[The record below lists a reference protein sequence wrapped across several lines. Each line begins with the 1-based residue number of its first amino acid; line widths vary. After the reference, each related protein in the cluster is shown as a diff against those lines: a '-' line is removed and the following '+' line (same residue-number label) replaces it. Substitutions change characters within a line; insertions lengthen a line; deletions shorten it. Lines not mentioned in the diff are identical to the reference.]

1 MTINEGLRLAAGF
14 FTILSVVLGVYVSEY
29 WFLFTIFVGLN
40 QIQSAFTHWC
50 PMMWMHG
57 RIFLSNSEKSTKP
70 QELEPGVSLYARTR
84 GALSDSV
91 TS

>member
-50 PMMWMHG
+50 PMMWMLG
-57 RIFLSNSEKSTKP
+57 KAGFKKEVP
-70 QELEPGVSLYARTR
+70 MQ
-84 GALSDSV
+84 
-91 TS
+91 